1 MRHLPISIVS
11 PTLHAPSARDSTRML
26 LHRMSQNLRPI
37 HHEYTKRISLK
48 THCPPSVVSIFLHTL
63 TTIKPTRRQQTKN
76 PTRSLRTP
84 PKAIDA
90 TPLLNPTTE
99 TGVERSQTL
108 LRSGVVPSPSCRKQ
122 CHRRQ
127 ETIRPEQQTQNS
139 L

>member
-1 MRHLPISIVS
+1 MSSATRDYSTRTADTKFSIKTNNTTHHLAIKSAS

-48 THCPPSVVSIFLHTL
+48 THCPPSVVSIILHTL

-99 TGVERSQTL
+99 TGVERPNVEL
-108 LRSGVVPSPSCRKQ
+108 SPS
-122 CHRRQ
+122 
-127 ETIRPEQQTQNS
+127 
-139 L
+139 